1 MSFKTFNKM
10 HISKVMTSNILS
22 YILPGPSGEDKPV
35 RLTLR
40 VCTSRTY
47 SNAVAALQA
56 CAPAAGAPLMET
68 LNTDVAS

>member
-1 MSFKTFNKM
+1 MDFKTFNKM
-10 HISKVMTSNILS
+10 HLSKVMTNNILI

-47 SNAVAALQA
+47 RT
-56 CAPAAGAPLMET
+56 PAAGAPLIET
-68 LNTDVAS
+68 LNTDVLLKANHEI